1 MAMSDPA
8 SRIRTFIISNFL
20 FGKDSGL
27 SDDASF
33 LENGIVD
40 STGVMELVAFLEKEF
55 GIKIDD
61 HELVPDNL
69 DSIQATAA
77 FVVRKTGKAG

>member
-1 MAMSDPA
+1 MSDTA

-77 FVVRKTGKAG
+77 FVARKTGKTG

>member
-1 MAMSDPA
+1 MSDTA

-69 DSIQATAA
+69 DSIQSTTA
-77 FVVRKTGKAG
+77 FVARKSGKAS